1 MLYSLN
7 ALVFKEVNDFLE
19 TRVVR
24 FPINAIIE
32 RVINDVSLNL
42 DEILLKEADVIE
54 PISNE
59 ITIINNSVLGLKKSD
74 FITAEIYIFLD
85 EYNNGVVVDITDD
98 NNLTKLLLLD
108 KITNVDLIDSV
119 KDIITVYTDL

>member
-74 FITAEIYIFLD
+74 FITADIYIFLD

-119 KDIITVYTDL
+119 KDIINVYTDL